1 MISEQGRR
9 ALGRRPWATDLRGG
23 FGRRLWRLFP
33 LVFRFPSL
41 PRLNYMH
48 RCAGLAQAGIC
59 DDGGDPDATTGC
71 CSNNKCPTCCTMTS
85 EAQSGDGPKT
95 CTCTGCTGAQVF
107 GES

>member
-1 MISEQGRR
+1 METSVSEPIAGATTLSKRPRQSTTMARPAR
-9 ALGRRPWATDLRGG
+9 SFLSKALVLAVAVALA
-23 FGRRLWRLFP
+23 
-33 LVFRFPSL
+33 S
-41 PRLNYMH
+41 
-48 RCAGLAQAGIC
+48 AGLAQAGIC